1 MYNNQPAKQQS
12 TSQTTQSKYTKTH
25 LPGKAGLSSG
35 LALPTSSSGRG
46 GGGGSVDL
54 SILRSSALD
63 FPLVD
68 FDCFPIVDIWCYAVD
83 ERLEGAAAAEAAV
96 ALVCDDL

>member
-1 MYNNQPAKQQS
+1 MYNNQPANQQLNQPTRS
-12 TSQTTQSKYTKTH
+12 NYTKTH